1 VRGPNRKE
9 TNDPSVRPE
18 SAAFGASF
26 LIVTIVLL
34 RSCGRQVVLQGVGL
48 VSNSQEIQARLKA
61 NGIASVLTLALE
73 EASSTVTGVST
84 LAATSNLWGLT
95 ATNTTI
101 STQTK
106 ENAVYSATL
115 YNEASGRVVW
125 QSQAFTSGNEY
136 AGWNEIRTS
145 FIQKT
150 VSDLSAARVLFLC
163 VPPERIATA

>member
-61 NGIASVLTLALE
+61 NGIASVLT
-73 EASSTVTGVST
+73 
-84 LAATSNLWGLT
+84 NLWGLT